1 MAEHNLAALHGD
13 MERFALSEA
22 ATRRAFA
29 KGLDGAET
37 WLVHARALLGLGRHD
52 EAEAAF
58 REVLRRRRD
67 HVDANA
73 ELAQLIWMRTED
85 WPAAIR
91 ALDAAIADYPGL
103 QTLAL
108 KKAEFLQYVGQTEA
122 AIAAISE
129 ISSQPDAEPMVHVV
143 AARLCSD
150 LQPELA
156 LRHAWKA
163 ARALPDDSV
172 ALGSLCEAYLAVGD
186 AGEALKVAGRMLDR
200 GPLDQHTFGLIA
212 TAWRLSGDPRYAT
225 LHDYESL
232 VRTSRIDTPEGWP
245 NLEAFL
251 AALAVSLQRLHGFK
265 THPIG
270 QSVRHGSQTSYSLTL
285 SDDPV
290 IKAFFTAIDGPI
302 RRHMAA
308 LGPGRDPVR
317 SRNTGDYRFNGV
329 WSVRLRPD
337 GYHSNHLH
345 PQGWLSS
352 ACYIALPSAVERG
365 REGWLKFGEP
375 GVPTKPV
382 LTPEYFIKP
391 EPGLLALFPSY
402 MWHGT
407 VPFGG
412 DEPRLTIA
420 FDIVPA

>member
-1 MAEHNLAALHGD
+1 M
-13 MERFALSEA
+13 
-22 ATRRAFA
+22 
-29 KGLDGAET
+29 
-37 WLVHARALLGLGRHD
+37 
-52 EAEAAF
+52 
-58 REVLRRRRD
+58 
-67 HVDANA
+67 
-73 ELAQLIWMRTED
+73 
-85 WPAAIR
+85 
-91 ALDAAIADYPGL
+91 
-103 QTLAL
+103 
-108 KKAEFLQYVGQTEA
+108 
-122 AIAAISE
+122 
-129 ISSQPDAEPMVHVV
+129 
-143 AARLCSD
+143 
-150 LQPELA
+150 
-156 LRHAWKA
+156 
-163 ARALPDDSV
+163 
-172 ALGSLCEAYLAVGD
+172 
-186 AGEALKVAGRMLDR
+186 
-200 GPLDQHTFGLIA
+200 
-212 TAWRLSGDPRYAT
+212 
-225 LHDYESL
+225 
-232 VRTSRIDTPEGWP
+232 
-245 NLEAFL
+245 
-251 AALAVSLQRLHGFK
+251 
-265 THPIG
+265 
-270 QSVRHGSQTSYSLTL
+270 
-285 SDDPV
+285 

-308 LGPGRDPVR
+308 HSALDRDPVR